1 MSVALHLEVL
11 PLGAIGAEVR
21 GIDLAHVTG
30 MEIDAI
36 KNASYRHDVLLFRNQ
51 QLTATLCCRS
61 RDISAP

>member
-36 KNASYRHDVLLFRNQ
+36 KNACAG
-51 QLTATLCCRS
+51 TMCCCS
-61 RDISAP
+61 GMSN